1 MTTPLQPG
9 WYDDPHDPNAERYWD
24 GQDWT
29 PHRQR
34 RSGSTPPPPPGYG
47 APPPPPSY
55 GAPPPAPDYGAPA
68 PSGYE
73 PSPSGYGAPPPPPDY
88 GTPPPAP
95 GYGAPPP
102 PPDYSAPA
110 PSGYEP
116 SPSGYGAPP
125 PPPGYGQPPAAYA
138 QYPGVG
144 VPFFS
149 AGDAFNWAWNKFTK
163 NAAALIV
170 PMLVYGVALAVL
182 GAALYSFLFAAVLAS
197 IFGGAETAVDTS
209 SGYTDPS
216 TASDGAAAAGAGIGV
231 FGALMV
237 TGLVT
242 FIMLVAAF
250 YVQAA
255 FVSGSLD
262 IADGKR
268 VDIGSFLRP
277 PRHFG
282 SVVIAALLIGIGTV
296 VGSLLCVLPGLIF
309 AFFSAYTIP
318 YVIDRSLSPVE
329 ALKAS
334 FGTIK
339 QHFGSALLAYLVVLA
354 VGLVGGLVV
363 CVGQFISIPVS
374 LLILTYTFRRLS
386 GGQVAP
392 ITP

>member
-9 WYDDPHDPNAERYWD
+9 WYDDPQDPNAQRYWD

-34 RSGSTPPPPPGYG
+34 KSVSGPTAPPRGYEPSTPNYGTPPPPPGYDT
-47 APPPPPSY
+47 
-55 GAPPPAPDYGAPA
+55 PAPG
-68 PSGYE
+68 GYE
-73 PSPSGYGAPPPPPDY
+73 PSPSSYGAPPPPPGYSAPPPPPGY

-95 GYGAPPP
+95 GYGAT
-102 PPDYSAPA
+102 A
-110 PSGYEP
+110 P

-125 PPPGYGQPPAAYA
+125 PPPGYAQPPAGYA
-138 QYPGVG
+138 QYPGTG

-170 PMLVYGVALAVL
+170 SMLIYGVALFFLGLVL
-182 GAALYSFLFAAVLAS
+182 WLIATTIGLAA
-197 IFGGAETAVDTS
+197 IFGDVATTTS
-209 SGYTDPS
+209 TTGGYTDPS
-216 TASDGAAAAGAGIGV
+216 SASDSATVAAAGIGWFGTIVVTALLAFV
-231 FGALMV
+231 F
-237 TGLVT
+237 
-242 FIMLVAAF
+242 LVAAI

-262 IADGKR
+262 IADGR
-268 VDIGSFLRP
+268 PVDIGSFLRP
-277 PRHFG
+277 PRNFV
-282 SVVIAALLIGIGTV
+282 SVIIAALLVGIGIV
-296 VGSLLCVLPGLIF
+296 VGSVLCVLPGLIF
-309 AFFSAYTIP
+309 AFFAAYTIP
-318 YVIDRSLSPVE
+318 YVIDRSLSPVD

-334 FGTIK
+334 FSTIK

-354 VGLVGGLVV
+354 VQLVGYFVV
-363 CVGQFISIPVS
+363 CVGGFISIPVS

-386 GGQVAP
+386 GGQLAP

>member
-34 RSGSTPPPPPGYG
+34 RSGSTPPPPSGYG

-55 GAPPPAPDYGAPA
+55 GTPPPAPDYSTPA
-68 PSGYE
+68 PG
-73 PSPSGYGAPPPPPDY
+73 GYGALPPPP
-88 GTPPPAP
+88 
-95 GYGAPPP
+95 
-102 PPDYSAPA
+102 S
-110 PSGYEP
+110 
-116 SPSGYGAPP
+116 
-125 PPPGYGQPPAAYA
+125 YGQPPAGYA
-138 QYPGVG
+138 QYPGAG

-163 NAAALIV
+163 NAAALIA
-170 PMLVYGVALAVL
+170 PMLVYGVGLAVIA
-182 GAALYSFLFAAVLAS
+182 AALYSFLFAAVLAS

-216 TASDGAAAAGAGIGV
+216 TASDGAAAAGAGIGA
-231 FGALMV
+231 FGAVMA

-242 FIMLVAAF
+242 FILLLAVF

-262 IADGKR
+262 IADGKP
-268 VDIGSFLRP
+268 VGIGSFLRP

-282 SVVIAALLIGIGTV
+282 SVVIAALLVAIGTV
-296 VGSLLCVLPGLIF
+296 VGSLLCILPGLIF
-309 AFFSAYTIP
+309 AFFAAYTIP
-318 YVIDRSLSPVE
+318 YVIDRDLSPVE

-363 CVGQFISIPVS
+363 CVVQFISIPVS

>member
-9 WYDDPHDPNAERYWD
+9 WYDDPHDPNAQRYWD

-34 RSGSTPPPPPGYG
+34 RPAHTPTPPPAGYESSPSGYG

-55 GAPPPAPDYGAPA
+55 GTPPPAPDYGTPA
-68 PSGYE
+68 PGAYE
-73 PSPSGYGAPPPPPDY
+73 PPPSSYGAPPPPPSY

-95 GYGAPPP
+95 DYGT
-102 PPDYSAPA
+102 PA
-110 PSGYEP
+110 PGAYEP
-116 SPSGYGAPP
+116 PPSGYGALPP
-125 PPPGYGQPPAAYA
+125 PPSYGQPPAGYA
-138 QYPGVG
+138 QYPGAG

-170 PMLVYGVALAVL
+170 PMLVYGVGLAVIA
-182 GAALYSFLFAAVLAS
+182 AALYSFLFAAVLAT
-197 IFGGAETAVDTS
+197 IFGGAATAVDTS

-216 TASDGAAAAGAGIGV
+216 SASDGAAAAGAGIGF
-231 FGALMV
+231 FGAIMA

-242 FIMLVAAF
+242 FILLLAAF

-262 IADGKR
+262 IADGKP
-268 VDIGSFLRP
+268 VGIGSFLRP

-282 SVVIAALLIGIGTV
+282 SVVIAALLVAIGTV
-296 VGSLLCVLPGLIF
+296 VAGLLCVLPGLIF

-318 YVIDRSLSPVE
+318 YVIDRSLSPVD

-334 FGTIK
+334 FSTIK